1 MAQFRLNPDKEFNR
15 ELKLRSLY
23 FKMPTSVYHIT
34 HIRNLPSIL
43 EAGGLMATNSLRRQ
57 RINYVDIA
65 YPGIQDR
72 RAITRVPC
80 GAGGVLH
87 DYVPFYFAPRS
98 PMLYTIHK
106 GNVESYREGQAPVI
120 HLVCAAEAIEAAKIC
135 FVFTDGHAVMGYTD
149 YFDELQDLAAI
160 DWEIMEA
167 KYWADTD
174 EDGDRKRR
182 RQAEFLIHQ
191 FCPWTLIEEIGVISH
206 DIKGKVEEMLGNER
220 HCPPVKVCSDWYY

>member
-1 MAQFRLNPDKEFNR
+1 MAQFRLNPYKEFHR
-15 ELKLRSLY
+15 ESKLRSLY

-65 YPGIQDR
+65 YQGIQDR
-72 RAITRVPC
+72 RATTRVPC
-80 GAGGVLH
+80 GAEGVLH

-191 FCPWTLIEEIGVISH
+191 FCPWTLIEEIGVI
-206 DIKGKVEEMLGNER
+206 R
-220 HCPPVKVCSDWYY
+220 AC

>member
-1 MAQFRLNPDKEFNR
+1 MAQFRLNPYKEFHR
-15 ELKLRSLY
+15 ESKLRSLY

-191 FCPWTLIEEIGVISH
+191 FCPCTLIEEIGVISH

>member
-1 MAQFRLNPDKEFNR
+1 
-15 ELKLRSLY
+15 
-23 FKMPTSVYHIT
+23 MPTSVYHIT